1 MKTSDP
7 RQHLQDAL
15 DSIKHINHYF
25 SGKSEADLEDDDMLF
40 DAIVMR
46 LQVIGETVKKLPPQ
60 MHAQYPDIPWRE
72 IIALRNY
79 ISHAYS
85 YLDARRFYVIIV
97 NDLPKLDR
105 VLQELFTQVDK

>member
-1 MKTSDP
+1 MNPNDP

-15 DSIKHINHYF
+15 DSIQQIQKYF
-25 SGKSEADLEDDDMLF
+25 EGKNPVDLEENDMLF

-46 LQVIGETVKKLPPQ
+46 LQVIGEAVKKLPKS
-60 MHAQYPDIPWRE
+60 MHEQYPQIPWRE

-85 YLDARRFYVIIV
+85 FLDASRFYNIIV
-97 NDLPKLDR
+97 EELPKLEK
-105 VLQELFTQVDK
+105 VLRELFAQSDQ